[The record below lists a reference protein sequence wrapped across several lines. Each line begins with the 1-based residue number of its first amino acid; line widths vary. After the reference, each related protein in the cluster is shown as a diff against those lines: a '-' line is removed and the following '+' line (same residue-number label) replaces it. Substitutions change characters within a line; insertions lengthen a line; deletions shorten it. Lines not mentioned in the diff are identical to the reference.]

1 MKTVSFTTRLL
12 ALQLCLAAQLCVFA
26 SCKSNIRGEGSTGF
40 TLTVT
45 QKDGSSEEFEIRTD
59 KDNVGDALLDAGMIT
74 GSTSEYGLFIE
85 SVNGVAADFE
95 KDKTYWA
102 LYVDGEYSMVGISS
116 VKVRSGMKIGLKME
130 VYQES

>member
-1 MKTVSFTTRLL
+1 MKTVSFTTRML
-12 ALQLCLAAQLCVFA
+12 ALLLCLAALLCVFA
-26 SCKSNIRGEGSTGF
+26 SCKSNIRGEGTTGF

-85 SVNGVAADFE
+85 SVNGLPPTLRRIRPTGRFTWTANIPWSASAV
-95 KDKTYWA
+95 
-102 LYVDGEYSMVGISS
+102 S
-116 VKVRSGMKIGLKME
+116 RSAPA
-130 VYQES
+130 

>member
-1 MKTVSFTTRLL
+1 M
-12 ALQLCLAAQLCVFA
+12 
-26 SCKSNIRGEGSTGF
+26 
-40 TLTVT
+40 
-45 QKDGSSEEFEIRTD
+45 
-59 KDNVGDALLDAGMIT
+59 VGDALLDAGMIT